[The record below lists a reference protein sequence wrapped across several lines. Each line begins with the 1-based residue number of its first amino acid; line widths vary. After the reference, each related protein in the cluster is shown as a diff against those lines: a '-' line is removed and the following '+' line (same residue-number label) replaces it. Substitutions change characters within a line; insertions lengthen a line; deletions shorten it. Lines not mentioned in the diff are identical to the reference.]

1 MSAARRM
8 TKTAMR
14 PDLVK
19 KRKPEYAVPFVAY
32 AYLASDGC
40 DCAVHSRPGGEVPKF
55 DLPLPLSRKT

>member
-1 MSAARRM
+1 M

-32 AYLASDGC
+32 LASDGC
-40 DCAVHSRPGGEVPKF
+40 DCAVHTHSRPGGEVPKF
-55 DLPLPLSRKT
+55 DLPLSRKTYA